1 MGSNP
6 ASRMHCFRE
15 RSVRLWRN
23 GAFARGRVT
32 FGARFATFL
41 FRPRCTP
48 PPLPS
53 AYIVSSQ
60 PRHTWRRLLPGIL
73 SILAVAG
80 AGASVLLFA
89 QIGQLHGDTYEL
101 IVLADEARGVIKGS
115 DVWLEG
121 QKIGVVEE
129 LQFRSATTDT
139 LTRLK
144 IPIKVLT
151 QFQALIR
158 RDSRV
163 QIRSGGSLI
172 GAPVVYISMGTP
184 SAPPLK
190 NGDIVPL
197 SARQVD
203 LEGIT
208 SAFAIATRDIP
219 SIIDN
224 VKSMAGNANDV
235 VQRVGD
241 LNDGRARFL
250 PILKQATRL
259 GSDGLH
265 GNGTVA
271 LLLRDDT
278 LVPRARRALARADSL
293 MAAINA
299 PSSLATRVRS
309 DSALARAITDTR
321 NEISILSAR
330 LAEPRGTAGRV
341 LNDSAI
347 VQQLS
352 RTQKLL
358 GDVIAD
364 FKKHPGRYI
373 IF

>member
-1 MGSNP
+1 M
-6 ASRMHCFRE
+6 
-15 RSVRLWRN
+15 
-23 GAFARGRVT
+23 
-32 FGARFATFL
+32 
-41 FRPRCTP
+41 
-48 PPLPS
+48 
-53 AYIVSSQ
+53 
-60 PRHTWRRLLPGIL
+60 LPGLL
-73 SILAVAG
+73 SIVAVVGG
-80 AGASVLLFA
+80 AASVLLFA

-101 IVLADEARGVIKGS
+101 IVLSDEARGVLKGS

-121 QKIGVVEE
+121 QKVGVVEE
-129 LQFRSATTDT
+129 LQFRPPTTDT
-139 LTRLK
+139 LTRLR

-151 QFQALIR
+151 QYQSFIR
-158 RDSRV
+158 HDSRV

-172 GAPVVYISMGTP
+172 GAPVVYISTGTP
-184 SAPPLK
+184 NSPTLK
-190 NGDIVPL
+190 DGDIVPL

-224 VKSMAGNANDV
+224 VKSMAGNATDV
-235 VQRVGD
+235 VKRVGE
-241 LNDGRARFL
+241 LNDGRARFV
-250 PILKQATRL
+250 PILANAARL
-259 GSDGLH
+259 GDNGVH

-278 LVPRARRALARADSL
+278 LIGRAKRAMARADSL
-293 MAAINA
+293 VAAVNA
-299 PSSLATRVRS
+299 PGSLAMRARS
-309 DSALARAITDTR
+309 DSGLARALADTR
-321 NEISILSAR
+321 DEISIVRAR

-341 LNDSAI
+341 LNDKVI
-347 VQQLS
+347 FDELS